1 MQERQKRRTKKIK
14 KENIL
19 GLAFVICVFV
29 FMLLNVIVQDKEMS
43 EQQNKMLAQK
53 PKFSL
58 EGVLSGTYME
68 RYENYLKDQF
78 AGSDALQRIQVS
90 LKRLGGSKLENGIY
104 IGKDGQLMDE
114 IVTPDQATLSENLN
128 AIKLFADA
136 NDDLNIYMILVPD
149 AANILSEKLPRLAT
163 TADQDTLIAQVEK
176 QLGDSV
182 RWIDATSVME
192 QHEKEYIYYRT
203 DRNWTSL
210 GAFYVFT
217 QACETLGIDVGAQS
231 TFVAYPVS
239 TTFNGIL
246 SAKSSVGLNEMDDIY
261 IYVQK
266 ENAGEVVI
274 NYVDEQRKTTSL
286 YDSSKLETR
295 NQYALF
301 LGGDTSLI
309 DIKTVSTS
317 ERRLLLVKDSFANCF
332 VPFLEPYFREI
343 VMVDPRYYGGTIDE
357 IMDTYR
363 ITDVMFLYSGN
374 SFFRDN
380 NISGVFNS
388 EQ

>member
-1 MQERQKRRTKKIK
+1 MQERKKRRTKKIK

-19 GLAFVICVFV
+19 GMAFVICVFL

-43 EQQNKMLAQK
+43 KQQNKMLAQK
-53 PKFSL
+53 PKFSMEAL
-58 EGVLSGTYME
+58 LSGTYME

-78 AGSDALQRIQVS
+78 AGSDALQKLQVD
-90 LKRLGGSKLENGIY
+90 LKRLGGSKFENGIY
-104 IGKDGQLMDE
+104 IGKDGQLMEE
-114 IVTPDQATLSENLN
+114 IVTPDQEILRENLE
-128 AIKLFADA
+128 AIQLFSDK
-136 NDDLNIYMILVPD
+136 NEELNCYMILVPD

-163 TADQDTLIAQVEK
+163 SADQDKLFAQVKK
-176 QLGDSV
+176 QLSDSV
-182 RWIDATSVME
+182 RWIDALAILE
-192 QHEKEYIYYRT
+192 QHEEEYIYYRT

-210 GAFYVFT
+210 GAFYVFAD
-217 QACETLGIDVGAQS
+217 ACETLGIEAGAQS

-239 TTFNGIL
+239 TSFNGIL
-246 SAKSSVGLNEMDDIY
+246 SAKSSVGLNETDDIY

-295 NQYALF
+295 NQYDLF

-343 VMVDPRYYGGTIDE
+343 VMIDPRYYGGTIDE

-363 ITDVMFLYSGN
+363 ITDVMFLYGGN

>member
-78 AGSDALQRIQVS
+78 AGSDALQRLQVS
-90 LKRLGGSKLENGIY
+90 LKRLGGSKLENEIY

-114 IVTPDQATLSENLN
+114 IVTPDQATLRENLD

-163 TADQDTLIAQVEK
+163 TADQDTMIAQVEK

-246 SAKSSVGLNEMDDIY
+246 SAKSSVGLNETDDIY

-295 NQYALF
+295 NQYNLF

>member
-78 AGSDALQRIQVS
+78 AGSDALQRLQVS
-90 LKRLGGSKLENGIY
+90 LKRLGGSKLENEIY

-114 IVTPDQATLSENLN
+114 IVTPDQATLRENLD

-163 TADQDTLIAQVEK
+163 TADQDTMIAQVEK

-246 SAKSSVGLNEMDDIY
+246 SAKSSVGLNETDDIY

-295 NQYALF
+295 NQYDLF

>member
-1 MQERQKRRTKKIK
+1 MQEKKRQSKKIK

-19 GLAFVICVFV
+19 GMSFVICIFL

-43 EQQNKMLAQK
+43 EQQNKMLAQR
-53 PKFSL
+53 PRLSL
-58 EGVLSGTYME
+58 EGVVSGTYME
-68 RYENYLKDQF
+68 RYEHYLKDQF
-78 AGSDALQRIQVS
+78 AGSEVLKKLQVS
-90 LKRLGGSKLENGIY
+90 LKRIGGSKLENGIY
-104 IGKDGQLMDE
+104 IGKENQLMEE
-114 IVTPDQATLSENLN
+114 ILVPDQETLAENIEAIQQFAN
-128 AIKLFADA
+128 ANK
-136 NDDLNIYMILVPD
+136 DLNLYMILVPN
-149 AANILSEKLPRLAT
+149 AANILSDKLPQLAT
-163 TADQDTLIAQVEK
+163 VEDQNVLFSLVEK
-176 QLGDSV
+176 QLDSSV
-182 RWIDATSVME
+182 RWIDAASVLE
-192 QHEKEYIYYRT
+192 QHDEEYIYYRT

-210 GAFYVFT
+210 GAFYVF
-217 QACETLGIDVGAQS
+217 ASCCETLGIDASAQS

-239 TTFNGIL
+239 TTFEGIL
-246 SAKSSVGLNEMDDIY
+246 SAKSGVEVKEKDNIY

-286 YDSSKLETR
+286 YDSSKLDTR
-295 NQYALF
+295 NQYELF

-317 ERRLLLVKDSFANCF
+317 ERRLLLVKDSFANSF

-343 VMVDPRYYGGTIDE
+343 VMVDPRYYSGTIDE
-357 IMDTYR
+357 IMDAYR
-363 ITDVMFLYSGN
+363 ITDVMFLYGGN
-374 SFFRDN
+374 SFFQDN

>member
-295 NQYALF
+295 NQYDLF

>member
-1 MQERQKRRTKKIK
+1 MQERKQRRTKKIK

-19 GLAFVICVFV
+19 GVAFILCVFL

-43 EQQNKMLAQK
+43 KQQNKMLAQK

-58 EGVLSGTYME
+58 EGLISGTYME

-104 IGKDGQLMDE
+104 IGKNEQLMEE
-114 IVTPDQATLSENLN
+114 IVTPDQETLRENLD
-128 AIKLFADA
+128 AIQLFA
-136 NDDLNIYMILVPD
+136 NQNEDLNIYMILVPD

-163 TADQDTLIAQVEK
+163 TVDQNRLFSQVKK
-176 QLGDSV
+176 QIGDSV
-182 RWIDATSVME
+182 RWIDASAVLD
-192 QHEKEYIYYRT
+192 QHTDEYIYYRT

-210 GAFYVFT
+210 GAFYVF
-217 QACETLGIDVGAQS
+217 AASCETLGIDEAAQS

-246 SAKSSVGLNEMDDIY
+246 SAKSSVGLNETDDIY

-295 NQYALF
+295 NQYDLF

-317 ERRLLLVKDSFANCF
+317 ERRLLLVKDSFANSF

-343 VMVDPRYYGGTIDE
+343 VVVDPRYYGGTIDE

>member
-1 MQERQKRRTKKIK
+1 MQERKKRRTKKIK

-19 GLAFVICVFV
+19 GMTFVICVFL

-43 EQQNKMLAQK
+43 KQQNKMLAQR

-58 EGVLSGTYME
+58 EGLLSGTYME
-68 RYENYLKDQF
+68 RYEHYLKDQF
-78 AGSDALQRIQVS
+78 AGSDALQKLQVS

-114 IVTPDQATLSENLN
+114 IVTPDQETLRENLD
-128 AIKLFADA
+128 AIKVFADT
-136 NDDLNIYMILVPD
+136 NDTLNIYMILVPD

-163 TADQDTLIAQVEK
+163 TADQNAMITQVEK

-182 RWIDATSVME
+182 RWIDATSIME
-192 QHEKEYIYYRT
+192 QHAEEYIYYRT

-210 GAFYVFT
+210 GAFYVF
-217 QACETLGIDVGAQS
+217 AASCETLGIDVAAQS

-246 SAKSSVGLNEMDDIY
+246 SAKSSVRLNETDDIY

-295 NQYALF
+295 NQYDLF

-357 IMDTYR
+357 IMDAYR

-380 NISGVFNS
+380 NISGVFSS

>member
-78 AGSDALQRIQVS
+78 AGSDALQRLQVS

-114 IVTPDQATLSENLN
+114 IVTPDQATLRENLD

-163 TADQDTLIAQVEK
+163 TADQDTMIAQVEK

-246 SAKSSVGLNEMDDIY
+246 SAKSSVGLNETDDIY

-295 NQYALF
+295 NQYNLF

>member
-78 AGSDALQRIQVS
+78 AGSDALQRLQVS

-114 IVTPDQATLSENLN
+114 IVTPDQATLRENLD

-163 TADQDTLIAQVEK
+163 TADQDTMIAQVEK

-246 SAKSSVGLNEMDDIY
+246 SAKSSVGLNETDDIY

-295 NQYALF
+295 NQYDLF

>member
-1 MQERQKRRTKKIK
+1 MQERKKRRTKKIK

-19 GLAFVICVFV
+19 GLAFVICVFL

-68 RYENYLKDQF
+68 RYEHYLKDQF
-78 AGSDALQRIQVS
+78 AGSDALQRLQVS

-114 IVTPDQATLSENLN
+114 IVIPDQATLRENLN

-136 NDDLNIYMILVPD
+136 NDNLNIYMILVPD

-163 TADQDTLIAQVEK
+163 TADQDIMIAQVEK

-192 QHEKEYIYYRT
+192 QHENEYIYYRT

-217 QACETLGIDVGAQS
+217 QACETVGIDVRAQS

-246 SAKSSVGLNEMDDIY
+246 SAKSSVGLNETDDIY

-295 NQYALF
+295 NQYDLF

>member
-1 MQERQKRRTKKIK
+1 MQERKKRRAKKIK

-19 GLAFVICVFV
+19 GMAFVSCVFL
-29 FMLLNVIVQDKEMS
+29 FMLLNVIVPDKEMS
-43 EQQNKMLAQK
+43 KQQNKMLAQR
-53 PKFSL
+53 PKISL
-58 EGVLSGTYME
+58 EGLISGTYME

-78 AGSDALQRIQVS
+78 AGSDVLQKLQVS

-114 IVTPDQATLSENLN
+114 IVTPDQEMLRENLD
-128 AIKLFADA
+128 AIKQFADT
-136 NDDLNIYMILVPD
+136 NDNLNLYMILVPD
-149 AANILSEKLPRLAT
+149 AANILSEKLPSLAT
-163 TADQDTLIAQVEK
+163 TADQNAMIAQVEK

-192 QHEKEYIYYRT
+192 QHADEYIYYRT

-217 QACETLGIDVGAQS
+217 QSCETLGIDVAAQS

-246 SAKSSVGLNEMDDIY
+246 SAKSSVGLNETDDIY

-295 NQYALF
+295 NQYDLF

-343 VMVDPRYYGGTIDE
+343 VMVDPRYYSGTIDE